1 MDRQLKGS
9 VKLPGSKSESNRV
22 LMVAAYG
29 GFSFEMENG
38 KRRTENGKLSEAH
51 DTVLLKQTSLRAER
65 SGAWQ
70 STEEAIIDCED
81 AGTVSRFLMSYLAGK
96 PGTWILTGT
105 PRMCQRPM
113 APLVEALRQ
122 LGADIAYLGTDGCL
136 PVKINGKKLQG
147 GSVSIDAS
155 QSSQFV
161 SSLLM
166 AAPTWERGLKLQL
179 KTDAVSMP
187 YVDMTIAI
195 MRHFGAEV
203 ERRADAIEV
212 CPGTYQPRPFTV
224 SPDWSAA
231 SYWYEMAALSDDC
244 DLLLE
249 GLTPDSLQGDV
260 VVAEWFKAFG
270 VQSVYEPHGVRLTKT
285 DDSPS
290 QEPLAFDF
298 TMTPDLFPAVFVT
311 CVALHRPAVFRG
323 IQTLSLKESDRVTSL
338 LTELLKC
345 YHFDYSINN
354 NEIILYKSSLL
365 HYKLASKSIVFDTFG
380 DHRVVMALAG
390 LFLKLGSVSFHHP
403 EVVSKSYPTF
413 WSDLQT
419 NF

>member
-9 VKLPGSKSESNRV
+9 VSLPGSKSESNRV

-70 STEEAIIDCED
+70 STEEVIIDCED
-81 AGTVSRFLMSYLAGK
+81 VGTASRFLMSYLAGK
-96 PGTWILTGT
+96 PGTWILTGS
-105 PRMCQRPM
+105 PRLRQRPM

-122 LGADIAYLGTDGCL
+122 LGADIAYLEAEGCL

-147 GSVSIDAS
+147 GSVLIDAS

-166 AAPTWERGLKLQL
+166 AAPTWERGLQLQL
-179 KTDAVSMP
+179 KAEAVSMP

-195 MRHFGAEV
+195 MRHFGAKV
-203 ERRADAIEV
+203 ERRVDSIEV
-212 CPGTYQPRPFTV
+212 QPGAYQSKPFVV

-249 GLTPDSLQGDV
+249 GLTLDSLQGDA

-270 VQSVYEPHGVRLTKT
+270 VQSSFEPQGVRLTKS
-285 DDSPS
+285 DDSLS
-290 QEPLAFDF
+290 QEPLVFDF

-311 CVALHRPAVFRG
+311 CVALHRPTVFRG
-323 IQTLSLKESDRVTSL
+323 IQTLSLKESDRVTAL
-338 LTELLKC
+338 VTELLKC
-345 YHFDYSINN
+345 YHFDYSINH
-354 NEIILYKSSLL
+354 NEIILNTSSLL
-365 HYKLASKSIVFDTFG
+365 HHKIASENIVFDPFG
-380 DHRVVMALAG
+380 DHRVAMALAG
-390 LFLKLGSVSFHHP
+390 LFLRLGSVSFHHP

-413 WSDLQT
+413 WSELQT
-419 NF
+419 YF

>member
-1 MDRQLKGS
+1 MDRQLKGF

-29 GFSFEMENG
+29 GFSIGAESG
-38 KRRTENGKLSEAH
+38 KLKAESGKLSEAH
-51 DTVLLKQTSLRAER
+51 DTVLLKVLLEQVRQHP
-65 SGAWQ
+65 G
-70 STEEAIIDCED
+70 EAVVDCED
-81 AGTVSRFLMSYLAGK
+81 AGTVSRFLMTYLAGK
-96 PGTWILTGT
+96 PGTWILSGT
-105 PRMCQRPM
+105 PRMRQRPM
-113 APLVEALRQ
+113 APLVGALRQ
-122 LGADIAYLGTDGCL
+122 LGAAIEYMEAEGCL
-136 PVKINGKKLQG
+136 QVKIRGTKILG
-147 GSVSIDAS
+147 GSVAVDAS

-203 ERRADAIEV
+203 ERQAGIIEV
-212 CPGTYQPRPFTV
+212 RPGAYQPRPFTV

-249 GLTPDSLQGDV
+249 GLTPDSLQGDA

-270 VQSVYEPHGVRLTKT
+270 VQSAYEPHGVRLTKT

-298 TMTPDLFPAVFVT
+298 TMTPDLFPTVFVT

-323 IQTLSLKESDRVTSL
+323 IQTLSHKESDRVTAL

-354 NEIILYKSSLL
+354 NEIILSKSSLL
-365 HYKLASKSIVFDTFG
+365 HYKLASKSIVFDAFG

-390 LFLKLGSVSFHHP
+390 LFLRLGSVSFHHP

-419 NF
+419 YF

>member
-9 VKLPGSKSESNRV
+9 VTLPGSKSESNRV

-122 LGADIAYLGTDGCL
+122 LGADIAYLGTEGCL
-136 PVKINGKKLQG
+136 PVKIHGKKLQG
-147 GSVSIDAS
+147 GSVVVDAS

-166 AAPTWERGLKLQL
+166 AAPTWERGLQLQL
-179 KTDAVSMP
+179 KAETVSMP

-195 MRHFGAEV
+195 MRHFGAKV
-203 ERRADAIEV
+203 ERRVDSIEV
-212 CPGTYQPRPFTV
+212 QPGVYQLKPFVV

-249 GLTPDSLQGDV
+249 GLTPDSMQGDA
-260 VVAEWFKAFG
+260 VVAEWFKVFG
-270 VQSVYEPHGVRLTKT
+270 VQSAFEPQGVRLTKT
-285 DDSPS
+285 DDSLS
-290 QEPLAFDF
+290 QEPLVFDF
-298 TMTPDLFPAVFVT
+298 YMDGQWASNSKYT
-311 CVALHRPAVFRG
+311 
-323 IQTLSLKESDRVTSL
+323 ITL
-338 LTELLKC
+338 
-345 YHFDYSINN
+345 
-354 NEIILYKSSLL
+354 
-365 HYKLASKSIVFDTFG
+365 
-380 DHRVVMALAG
+380 
-390 LFLKLGSVSFHHP
+390 
-403 EVVSKSYPTF
+403 
-413 WSDLQT
+413 
-419 NF
+419 